1 MTLDS
6 PVRAMDASASPTRTR
21 SSLAAGG
28 VEITREIGDSAIDT
42 LESMP
47 HGEAFVANVQLS
59 PLERKT
65 LWRGNELALD
75 GVQQGGD
82 LLIADLR
89 DRWRRRRLSSFDNVC
104 FRIPLSALQ
113 SFAEDAGRPEFRTLS
128 CRPGVADEVM
138 LGLARALVPS
148 FEHPREPH
156 PLFLEQINLA
166 MLAHLIQ
173 AYGGVYFSPRKK
185 GVLTPRQ
192 QKRAIELMVAH
203 IGKPLSIAELA
214 AACELSR
221 SYFVKAFKES
231 FARTPHLWLT
241 EYRIARAKELLC
253 LGMPIAKVAF
263 ACGFADQSHLTRA
276 FAAHVGVSPGQC
288 QRDARLSSKAG

>member
-6 PVRAMDASASPTRTR
+6 PVSASPTRT
-21 SSLAAGG
+21 SFSLSVAG
-28 VEITREIGDSAIDT
+28 VEITREIGENSAFET
-42 LESMP
+42 LGSTP
-47 HGEAFVANVQLS
+47 HGEAFVANEQLS

-65 LWRGNELALD
+65 LWRENDLALD
-75 GVQQGGD
+75 GVQPAGD

-89 DRWRRRRLSSFDNVC
+89 DRWRRLRLSSFDNVR
-104 FRIPLSALQ
+104 FRIPFSALQ

-128 CRPGVADEVM
+128 CRPGIADEVM
-138 LGLARALVPS
+138 LGLASALVPS
-148 FEHPREPH
+148 FEHPREAH

-192 QKRAIELMVAH
+192 QKRAIELMIAH
-203 IGKPLSIAELA
+203 ISEPFSIAELA
-214 AACELSR
+214 TACELSR

-231 FARTPHLWLT
+231 FGCTPHRWLT
-241 EYRIARAKELLC
+241 EHRIARAKELLC
-253 LGMPIAKVAF
+253 LGMSIAKVAL
-263 ACGFADQSHLTRA
+263 ACGFADQSHLTRT

-288 QRDARLSSKAG
+288 RRHARLSPKAG